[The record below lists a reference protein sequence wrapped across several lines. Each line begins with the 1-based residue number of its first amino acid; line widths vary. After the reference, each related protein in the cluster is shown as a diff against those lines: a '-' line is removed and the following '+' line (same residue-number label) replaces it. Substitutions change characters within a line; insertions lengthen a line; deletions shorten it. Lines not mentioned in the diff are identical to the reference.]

1 VFFINGALI
10 GCWASAI
17 PQIKQ
22 RLALDD
28 GDLGLALLC
37 FAFGSILAMLFGG
50 PKIDRFGSRLIL
62 GFSGLGFCLS
72 LPLVLLAGSLSELL
86 LVAVVIGFA
95 NGLMDVSMNAQGVT
109 VERGLERPILS
120 SLHAF
125 FSIGGMAGAGA
136 AATVYALG
144 GGLQHLLPGAA
155 VVLLPAALIALRPL
169 LGDAQGVESKARL
182 IALPPRALWLVA
194 AFAFIAFVCEGAM
207 FDWSAVYLRE
217 VMNTG
222 ASTAALGF
230 GVFSAAM
237 AAGRLLGDR
246 VVARHGRVRVLRVSA
261 VAAVLGYALALA
273 ASAVPL
279 ALAGYALIGFGVAN
293 IVPILFSLGGSR
305 RDIGHGSGIA
315 AVATAGYSGSLLGPA
330 WVGFLADAAGLRLS
344 LAFTALFLLLLVAF
358 GARARN
364 P

>member
-1 VFFINGALI
+1 MI

-22 RLALDD
+22 RLALDE

-37 FAFGSILAMLFGG
+37 FALGSILAMLVGG
-50 PKIDRFGSRLIL
+50 PRIDRFGSRLVVGI
-62 GFSGLGFCLS
+62 SALGFCLA
-72 LPLVLLAGSLSELL
+72 LPLVLIADSLSDLL

-95 NGLMDVSMNAQGVT
+95 NGLMDVGMNAQGVT
-109 VERGLERPILS
+109 VERGLERPTMS

-136 AATVYALG
+136 AALVYALG
-144 GGLQHLLPGAA
+144 GGLQHLLPGATL
-155 VVLLPAALIALRPL
+155 VLLPAAMIAMQPL
-169 LGDAQGVESKARL
+169 LTDARGKESKARL
-182 IALPPRALWLVA
+182 IALPPRPLWLVA
-194 AFAFIAFVCEGAM
+194 AFAFIAFICEGAM

-217 VMNTG
+217 VMGSG

-246 VVARHGRVRVLRVSA
+246 VVARQGRVRVLRVSA
-261 VAAVLGYALALA
+261 VAAGLGYAVALS
-273 ASAVPL
+273 ASTVPL
-279 ALAGYALIGFGVAN
+279 ALAGYALIGLGVAN

-315 AVATAGYSGSLLGPA
+315 AVATAGYSGALLGPA
-330 WVGFLADAAGLRLS
+330 WVGFLAEAAGLRLS
-344 LAFTALFLLLLVAF
+344 LALTALFLVLLVVF
-358 GARARN
+358 GARARAA
-364 P
+364 

>member
-1 VFFINGALI
+1 MFFINGTLI

-28 GDLGLALLC
+28 GDLGMALLC
-37 FAFGSILAMLFGG
+37 FALGSILAMLFGG
-50 PKIDRFGSRLIL
+50 PKIDRFGSRLVV
-62 GFSGLGFCLS
+62 GFSALGFCLS

-95 NGLMDVSMNAQGVT
+95 NGLMDVSMNAQGVS
-109 VERGLERPILS
+109 VERALERPILS

-136 AATVYALG
+136 AASVYALG

-155 VVLLPAALIALRPL
+155 MMLLPAALIALRPL
-169 LGDAQGVESKARL
+169 LGDARGAESEARL
-182 IALPPRALWLVA
+182 IALPPRPLWLVA

-217 VMNTG
+217 VLNTG

-237 AAGRLLGDR
+237 AAARLLGDR
-246 VVARHGRVRVLRVSA
+246 VVARYGRVRVLRVSA

-293 IVPILFSLGGSR
+293 IVPILFSLGGSH

-330 WVGFLADAAGLRLS
+330 WVGFLAEAAGLRFS
-344 LAFTALFLLLLVAF
+344 LALTALFLLLLVVF
-358 GARARN
+358 GARARDT
-364 P
+364 